1 MQVFMGQS
9 WADHNRDFMARAI
22 RADRITF
29 ADMGVVRRLEREWD
43 VERESPEAMA
53 FVRMFQSVARRM
65 AS

>member
-9 WADHNRDFMARAI
+9 WADHNQDFLARAL

-29 ADMGVVRRLEREWD
+29 ADLGVVRRHVHQWEIEH
-43 VERESPEAMA
+43 ESTEARA
-53 FVRMFQSVARRM
+53 FYIVFQTAARRV